1 MLVISETL
9 PRNNMTFI
17 KSKEKCI
24 MNNNEKDMTPEEI
37 EQDFKDMVFDVFSQK
52 VSGVYR
58 DENGFIVVP
67 TMVRKKP
74 FSNTPNETEK
84 KESK

>member
-1 MLVISETL
+1 
-9 PRNNMTFI
+9 
-17 KSKEKCI
+17 
-24 MNNNEKDMTPEEI
+24 
-37 EQDFKDMVFDVFSQK
+37 MVFDVFSQK